1 MNSTELNINL
11 KALKKLDPYILSIEA
26 TSAQVA
32 LYEYSEK
39 KGDWEKMEIEGT
51 LFVYQRE
58 ADPQY
63 GFTVMNRL
71 NIKNMVQPLT
81 RDLEFQL
88 QSPFLMYRNTSNAAI
103 YSLWFFD
110 QVCPC
115 PYITLPSLSITSIS
129 ERERDNYRVARKEG
143 QG

>member
-71 NIKNMVQPLT
+71 NIIL
-81 RDLEFQL
+81 
-88 QSPFLMYRNTSNAAI
+88 
-103 YSLWFFD
+103 
-110 QVCPC
+110 
-115 PYITLPSLSITSIS
+115 
-129 ERERDNYRVARKEG
+129 
-143 QG
+143 